1 MPFAELDDVRLFY
14 TDQGQGVPP
23 MLFVHGFT
31 CDSSDWIWQL
41 CHFEKNHRVVAV
53 DLRGHGR
60 SSVPGTG
67 YDALTYAADLAALL
81 VLLECPPV
89 VALGHSM
96 GGLVVSAL
104 AVEHP
109 ERVRAVVAVDAAYL
123 VSDETTARVAPVT
136 ANIDSEDP
144 VPAVQILLG
153 SSDKPSSPPALR
165 AWHLRRAAGMPVHV
179 LRQSLH
185 QMQAGGE
192 VSPLRQSGVRYLAR
206 RKCPVLSVYAE
217 PSRVEIETA
226 LFADPFSR
234 ALAWDGVGHWFHQE
248 RPDEFNSLVDNW
260 LRSIN

>member
-1 MPFAELDDVRLFY
+1 MPVAELNDARLFY
-14 TDQGQGVPP
+14 TDQGEGDPP

-31 CDSSDWIWQL
+31 CDSNDWIWQL
-41 CHFEKNHRVVAV
+41 CHFETTHRVVAA

-60 SSVPGTG
+60 SSAPDTG

-81 VLLECPPV
+81 DLLDCPPV
-89 VALGHSM
+89 VAVGHSM

-123 VSDETTARVAPVT
+123 VADETMARVTPITV
-136 ANIDSEDP
+136 NIDGGDL
-144 VPAVQILLG
+144 VAIVQVLLG
-153 SSDKPSSPPALR
+153 SSDTPSSSLALR

-185 QMQAGGE
+185 RMQAGGE
-192 VSPLRQSGVRYLAR
+192 VSALREPGVRYLAR

-226 LFADPFSR
+226 LFADPSSR
-234 ALAWDGVGHWFHQE
+234 ALAWDGVGHWLHQE
-248 RPDEFNSLVDNW
+248 RPDDFNSMVDAW
-260 LRSIN
+260 LRSIS